1 MGENNTISL
10 LVKRD
15 LKDFSTTIIYKERQ
29 KNIFLNSYLDMLH
42 QIVNKPS
49 HTEGKH
55 KSKHSHSRPGWGG
68 SWIGCHPMHQRVA
81 GLISSQDTC
90 PGCRLNPQGDM
101 RGGSQLMFPS
111 YISYRYFSLSLSL
124 SLPVSLKISQ

>member
-29 KNIFLNSYLDMLH
+29 KKILNSYLDTLH
-42 QIVNKPS
+42 PIVNKPS

-55 KSKHSHSRPGWGG
+55 KSKHSHFRPVWCV
-68 SWIGCHPMHQRVA
+68 SMNWVSSSSPKVA
-81 GLISSQDTC
+81 GLISSSGHMLQLRDQS
-90 PGCRLNPQGDM
+90 PEQACRGQPTNVPFLH
-101 RGGSQLMFPS
+101 L
-111 YISYRYFSLSLSL
+111 ILILLSLSL
-124 SLPVSLKISQ
+124 SLLISLKINQ